1 MNVISLDLS
10 LARTGYALPIRV
22 GLLIPPKGHDR
33 GTRRLAWFRL
43 QVRTLVMET
52 HADLVAIEG
61 YSFGTP
67 AGASHSHALGEL
79 GGVVRLELYDL
90 KVPFVEIAPSSLK
103 KYACGKG
110 NAKKMD
116 VLAAAIRRLGY
127 AGADDN
133 EADAL
138 WLRHMALD
146 HYGLA
151 PVEMPQLHREALEKV
166 IWPARPAALAAA
178 S

>member
-1 MNVISLDLS
+1 MKIISLDLS
-10 LARTGYALPIRV
+10 LARTGYALPSRV
-22 GLLIPPKGHDR
+22 GLLVPPKAADR
-33 GTRRLAWFRL
+33 GVRRLAWFRL
-43 QVRTLVMET
+43 QVRSLVMET

-67 AGASHSHALGEL
+67 AGSSHSHALGEL
-79 GGVVRLELYDL
+79 GGVVRLELHDL

-127 AGADDN
+127 AGSDDN

-146 HYGLA
+146 HYGLGI
-151 PVEMPQLHREALEKV
+151 VELPQVHREALEKV
-166 IWPARPAALAAA
+166 IWVGSAAA
-178 S
+178 VAQSA